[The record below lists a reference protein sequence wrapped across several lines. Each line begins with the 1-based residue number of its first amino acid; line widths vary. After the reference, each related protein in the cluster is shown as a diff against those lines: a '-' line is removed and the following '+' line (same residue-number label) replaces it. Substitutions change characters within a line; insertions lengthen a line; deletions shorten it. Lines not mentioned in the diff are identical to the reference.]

1 MATKKKKSVCRECHN
16 QGYVVARNGQYA
28 YAEVCKCISDCNDC
42 DGEGFILNENE
53 KGYSYLEKCSKCS
66 SIRLRV
72 KRYNKAQ
79 IPAKYYKILQA
90 DSLIPKDKSHYAAL
104 SYAKEVFVDK
114 FPFNRGFI
122 LMGPSGVGKTHLA
135 IGTIAELTLKKGVK
149 CMFKDFFFLLNE
161 LKKAYSYG
169 VAENDIINPLVETEV
184 LVIDELGK
192 GKSNEWE
199 LNILDQLISKRYNSS
214 KKTLITTNYISKDK
228 LSKEHRTTEIL
239 EDRIG
244 ERISSRL
251 YEMCELYLLE
261 GRDYRKENSA
271 NQ

>member
-1 MATKKKKSVCRECHN
+1 MAKKKQKLGCRVCHN
-16 QGYVVARNGQYA
+16 QGYVVESNGQYA
-28 YAEVCKCISDCNDC
+28 NATICECVSKCGEC
-42 DGEGFILNENE
+42 DGEGFRIEEN
-53 KGYSYLEKCSKCS
+53 KDGYSFVSKCTS
-66 SIRLRV
+66 CDSIRLRV
-72 KRYNKAQ
+72 RRYNRAQ
-79 IPAKYYKILQA
+79 IPSKYYNILQA
-90 DSLIPKDKSHYAAL
+90 DSLIPRDNSHYAAL
-104 SYAKEVFVDK
+104 TYAKESFVDK

-161 LKKAYSYG
+161 LKKAYSDG

-214 KKTLITTNYISKDK
+214 KKTLITTNFISRDMIPKDR
-228 LSKEHRTTEIL
+228 RTTEIL
-239 EDRIG
+239 EDRVG
-244 ERISSRL
+244 ERIASRL
-251 YEMCELYLLE
+251 FEMCELYLLE
-261 GRDYRKENSA
+261 GRDYRKESELRS
-271 NQ
+271 